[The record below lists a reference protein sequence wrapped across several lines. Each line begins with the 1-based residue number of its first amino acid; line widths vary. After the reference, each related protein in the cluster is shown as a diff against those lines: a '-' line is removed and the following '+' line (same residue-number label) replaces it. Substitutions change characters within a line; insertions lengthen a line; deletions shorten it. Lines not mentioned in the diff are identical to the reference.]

1 MHACR
6 LLTAFVEVHAGSM
19 AELAIIHY
27 SNTTAGDSY
36 LGKLLK
42 PCYIARYFRFYSN
55 NYYYPPEYVHR
66 SRVQYVLIQCT
77 ESLYS

>member
-66 SRVQYVLIQCT
+66 V
-77 ESLYS
+77 EYSMY